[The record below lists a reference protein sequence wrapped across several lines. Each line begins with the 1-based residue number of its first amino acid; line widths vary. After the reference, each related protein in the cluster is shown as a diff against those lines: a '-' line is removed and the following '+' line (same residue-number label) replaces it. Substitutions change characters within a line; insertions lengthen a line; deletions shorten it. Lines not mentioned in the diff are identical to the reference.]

1 MNFAKFL
8 KKPLLQNTS
17 GRRLLYLSRMM
28 VPVQKQVEGD
38 INVSRNMVLL
48 TDDLVTQNV
57 GVLGLFL
64 INFCT
69 IYVFIS
75 FLVTLFRVGSLS
87 VAYLAVANLVRLVI
101 SVRCYISAGSQY
113 LDRLLTLCCI
123 AGGHKKNRPIVL
135 LTSSL
140 FFDLL

>member
-1 MNFAKFL
+1 
-8 KKPLLQNTS
+8 
-17 GRRLLYLSRMM
+17 MM

-75 FLVTLFRVGSLS
+75 FLVTLFRVGSLES
-87 VAYLAVANLVRLVI
+87 DLYP
-101 SVRCYISAGSQY
+101 S
-113 LDRLLTLCCI
+113 LTL
-123 AGGHKKNRPIVL
+123 L
-135 LTSSL
+135 
-140 FFDLL
+140 